1 MEIEFVAGEAGHR
14 EATALAR
21 VVERALADAD
31 VDSAERQLLET
42 LRAAAD
48 ARLAGKGGAP
58 DTERAG
64 ARWWHGLFGPTR
76 REMRLSAQ
84 RSAALDRATRAER
97 SAFEALAE
105 TARVA
110 RERDAA
116 LARLARLEG
125 QHGEGDD
132 THTPRPA

>member
-1 MEIEFVAGEAGHR
+1 MEIEFVAGDAGHR
-14 EATALAR
+14 EAAALAR
-21 VVERALADAD
+21 VVERALADGPD
-31 VDSAERQLLET
+31 DSGERQLLEI

-48 ARLAGKGGAP
+48 ARLAGAGGPP
-58 DTERAG
+58 DADRGG

-84 RSAALDRATRAER
+84 RSAALERAARAER

-116 LARLARLEG
+116 LACLARLEG
-125 QHGEGDD
+125 RQVDD
-132 THTPRPA
+132 DDRQPPRPA